1 MAAVATWLVLGGGIG
16 LMAATL
22 SPARFPAGRAGT
34 TAVGAAG
41 AFVGGGVMTLLAGHR
56 SGRVDFE
63 TLVAAAALAAV
74 VLSALRHAQFA
85 EPRSQ

>member
-1 MAAVATWLVLGGGIG
+1 MAVIASWLMLGGGIG
-16 LMAATL
+16 FIAATL
-22 SPARFPAGRAGT
+22 SPARFPAGRAGA

-41 AFVGGGVMTLLAGHR
+41 AFVGGGAMTLLAGR
-56 SGRVDFE
+56 SSARVDLE

-74 VLSALRHAQFA
+74 VLSALRHAQLA